1 MLIFAKVYLGLE
13 VVVEG
18 LGCEDVGMVLERGG
32 YFTVLVGSPLVLRL
46 ANVYLDLAA
55 VVKVVNGKAVA
66 TVGRGVVV
74 LALCHHDNVVVISG
88 TGDVI

>member
-18 LGCEDVGMVLERGG
+18 LGCEDVGMVLKRGG

-55 VVKVVNGKAVA
+55 VVEVVNGKAVA